1 MLIGKKLISEMQV
14 MRMKRESW
22 WRFISLPSKG
32 EQEDSDIVFISDEV
46 PKTDISLG
54 WREFNQ

>member
-1 MLIGKKLISEMQV
+1 

-22 WRFISLPSKG
+22 WRFISLLSKG
-32 EQEDSDIVFISDEV
+32 EQEDSDIVFISGGV